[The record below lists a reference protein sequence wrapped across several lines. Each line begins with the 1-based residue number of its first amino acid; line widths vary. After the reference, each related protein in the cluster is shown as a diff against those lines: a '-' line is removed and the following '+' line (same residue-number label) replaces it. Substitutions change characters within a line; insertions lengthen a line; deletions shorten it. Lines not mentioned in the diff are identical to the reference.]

1 MSRHSAL
8 VLAFVAGFVDTATF
22 VQFAGLFSSHVTG
35 NFVVF
40 AAALGRGVGDADWL
54 KLIAFPVFVCGVI
67 LAVIAHDRLNC
78 APRFL
83 LAIEAGAL
91 FVIGLIALSGHWPFH
106 TRASLAMALVVA
118 MGWQNAGH
126 RLYPPFGPL
135 SGAMTSNITQAM
147 IAVWRHMFP
156 APASVPEVIGL
167 HLLRIIASFAIGCA
181 VSVFAVHVIGLGA
194 VIVPAAVLA
203 LFATLFEAK
212 QEG

>member
-1 MSRHSAL
+1 MSKHCAL

-67 LAVIAHDRLNC
+67 LAVIAHDKLNC
-78 APRFL
+78 APRLL
-83 LAIEAGAL
+83 LALEAAAL
-91 FVIGLIALSGHWPFH
+91 LMIGLIAVSGQWPFR
-106 TRASLAMALVVA
+106 TRASLAMALVAA

-135 SGAMTSNITQAM
+135 SGAMTSNTTQAM
-147 IAVWRHMFP
+147 IAVWRHVFP
-156 APASVPEVIGL
+156 APASFPEVTGL
-167 HLLRIIASFAIGCA
+167 SLLRIIASFAAGCA
-181 VSVFAVHVIGLGA
+181 ISVLIVHAIGLGA
-194 VIVPAAVLA
+194 VIVPALVLA
-203 LFATLFEAK
+203 LLAVLFEAK
-212 QEG
+212 QDA